1 MRLPFFALKREERQ
15 TKARAYAI
23 FPQKSR
29 GKIVSVEMA
38 REKQNQSQN
47 QSPEGNP
54 PEPFFLSMIF

>member
-1 MRLPFFALKREERQ
+1 REERQ